1 MGKTFYIISRE
12 YLTRVRKRSFILLTF
27 IGPLFFGGVFILL
40 PVLLSKAG
48 TSAQK
53 ILVKDDS
60 GLIGALPDSSG
71 VYFSFGHADMPVE
84 ELKNSFD
91 VLDGGYDAF
100 VHIPQ
105 IASDKPYGI
114 TLYSI
119 EQISITT
126 RSYIENVLAD
136 KLEEINIAK
145 KGLTKKDLLQ
155 FRPKVNI
162 DDEVVHGDGN
172 EKSDAAVATGIGYL
186 SGFLIY
192 LVLLIY
198 GSLVMRGVME
208 EKQNRIVEVM
218 ISSVKPF
225 QLMAGKIVGIGLVG
239 LTQFIIWGLLGAV
252 VQVILSGMFAPQL
265 MDIQAMQTQNM
276 NSDNAQFINAFSS
289 LQDQNLGYYLIF
301 FCIYFLGGYLLY
313 SALFAAIGSLSTDN
327 NADVQMYAFPVTL
340 LILVSIFIM
349 LAVIQQPHTKL
360 AFWASIIPFSSPVV
374 MPAILPFDPPAWQ
387 IALSIGMLIL
397 GFIFTT
403 WLAAKIY
410 RTGILMYGKK
420 IRFGEVLKWMFY
432 RN

>member
-1 MGKTFYIISRE
+1 MHKTFYIISRE

-27 IGPLFFGGVFILL
+27 TGPLFFGGVFILL
-40 PVLLSKAG
+40 PILLSKAG

-60 GLIGALPDSSG
+60 GLISALPDSSG
-71 VYFSFGHADMPVE
+71 VYFSFSHADMPVE

-114 TLYSI
+114 TLYSN
-119 EQISITT
+119 EQVSITT

-172 EKSDAAVATGIGYL
+172 EKNDAAVATGIGYL

-252 VQVILSGMFAPQL
+252 VQVILSSMFAPQL
-265 MDIQAMQTQNM
+265 MDIQAIQTQNM
-276 NSDNAQFINAFSS
+276 NGDNAQFINAFSS

-327 NADVQMYAFPVTL
+327 DADVQMYAFPVTL

-387 IALSIGMLIL
+387 IALSIVMLIL

-420 IRFGEVLKWMFY
+420 IRFGEVIKWMFY